1 MRRRQR
7 GFTLIELMVAMVVSA
22 LLVGMILAI
31 FSRMS
36 MAYRGQQQIAG
47 VQQVL
52 SAARAQIEFDAKQAG
67 FGMAQGFWFA
77 GDQKLHQPVKV
88 TNSNSG
94 PDQIA
99 FFYGDS
105 STQAAVKDV
114 SQWTLMTLGVDS
126 TAGFAV
132 NDVIL
137 LSVADLTSQSGLN
150 ANEANIAKFGA
161 CALQIASIV
170 AGAPGKLV
178 FKTSAPWGRTGNPQC
193 VSNVTPNTTTTM
205 IYKLVA
211 HAYRIDTS
219 TPARAAVGPLQM
231 SPTGALLAPVGATD
245 QWDDQAFGF
254 TDLQTALQVF
264 DRARDPSDTPD
275 LDTDGDRD
283 WYSDSVQDALTA
295 ESSGTPPL
303 TGTDGYR
310 QISVSLV
317 ARTDRDVEGI
327 STPQTPMLTDLT
339 NVANN
344 TIGDRAAI
352 NLPSAPPWLADPAL
366 QGARI
371 YRYTTFQVDFRNL
384 GVGR

>member
-1 MRRRQR
+1 MKRRQA
-7 GFTLIELMVAMVVSA
+7 GFTLIELMVALVISS

-67 FGMAQGFWFA
+67 FGMSQGFSFA
-77 GDQKLHQPVKV
+77 GDLRVHQAVRI
-88 TNSNSG
+88 TNNNAG
-94 PDQIA
+94 PDVVA

-105 STQAAVKDV
+105 STQAAVTGTASWSLLK
-114 SQWTLMTLGVDS
+114 TLDVDS
-126 TAGFAV
+126 PIGFKV
-132 NDVIL
+132 DDIVIL
-137 LSVADLTSQSGLN
+137 SVSDLTSQSGLN
-150 ANEANIAKFGA
+150 SGEANIAKFTA
-161 CALQIASIV
+161 CALQISSV
-170 AGAPGKLV
+170 VPGAPGRLS
-178 FKTSAPWGRTGNPQC
+178 FRTALPWGRPGEPHCPTNPPIG
-193 VSNVTPNTTTTM
+193 SM

-219 TPARAAVGPLQM
+219 TVARAAVGPLQM
-231 SPTGALLAPVGATD
+231 SSTGGLLAPVGGTD
-245 QWDDQAFGF
+245 VWDDQAFGF
-254 TDLQTALQVF
+254 TDLQTSLQVF
-264 DRARDPSDTPD
+264 DRTRDASDTPD
-275 LDTDGDRD
+275 PDTDGDRD
-283 WYSDSVQDALTA
+283 WYSDNMQDQLTA
-295 ESSGTPPL
+295 NDAPMLP
-303 TGTDGYR
+303 GTDCLR
-310 QISVSLV
+310 QISISLV

-339 NVANN
+339 NISNN
-344 TIGDRAAI
+344 TIGDRASI
-352 NLPSAPPWLADPAL
+352 NLPAAPPWLADPAL